1 MSRDRE
7 SLPCRLDKY
16 LRDAIGA
23 SRSEAAALVAAG
35 RVAVATPSGD
45 DTIVLDVDAL
55 VFADD
60 IVRVD
65 GVVVTAAPGT
75 MVCALH
81 KPLGVVS
88 TTNDPF
94 GRPCLT
100 PWLERMGPRVFA
112 VGRLD
117 AETSGL
123 LLATDDGDLGHMLL
137 RPHHHV
143 DKTYH
148 LQVVGPVSDDDPR
161 LAPLRDG
168 VVLHDGPARARALGV
183 VASGPHVSVVALA
196 IDEGRKHQVRH
207 MARAVGFDLLA
218 LERVSIG
225 PIVLGDLP
233 VGAMRRLVD
242 EEYEAL
248 WQACGG
254 RELVVAA
261 QLRALRGRAAKAR
274 ETGRPHTRLE
284 HWLAA
289 NDVAP

>member
-1 MSRDRE
+1 MTGE
-7 SLPCRLDKY
+7 PLPCRLDKY

-23 SRSEAAALVAAG
+23 SRAEVVRLLAAARVRLHAEGAATSPTDPG
-35 RVAVATPSGD
+35 
-45 DTIVLDVDAL
+45 AL

-60 IVRVD
+60 RVRVD
-65 GVVVTAAPGT
+65 GEVVTASPGT
-75 MVCALH
+75 IVCALN

-88 TTNDPF
+88 TTHDPH

-100 PWLERMGPRVFA
+100 PWLERMGPRAFA

-123 LLATDDGDLGHMLL
+123 ILLTDDGDLGHMLL

-148 LQVVGPVSDDDPR
+148 LQVIGAVADDDPR

-168 VVLHDGPARARALGV
+168 VVLHDGPARARALAV
-183 VASGPHVSVVALA
+183 VESGPHVSVVALA

-218 LERVSIG
+218 LERVRIG
-225 PIVLGDLP
+225 PIALGDLA
-233 VGAMRRLVD
+233 VGALRQLAAS
-242 EEYEAL
+242 EHEAL
-248 WQACGG
+248 WQEAG
-254 RELVVAA
+254 RARDRVRRAA
-261 QLRALRGRAAKAR
+261 PRAAWTGQDRVRGGRAARSPGAVAL
-274 ETGRPHTRLE
+274 RP
-284 HWLAA
+284 WAA
-289 NDVAP
+289 